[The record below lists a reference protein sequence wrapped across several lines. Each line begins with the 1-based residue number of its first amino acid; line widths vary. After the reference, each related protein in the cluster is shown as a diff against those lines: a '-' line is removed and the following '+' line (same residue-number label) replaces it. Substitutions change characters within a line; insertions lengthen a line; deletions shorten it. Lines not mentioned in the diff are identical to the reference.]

1 MQIRTPSAP
10 LSFVYLNI
18 LQARPTPAV
27 PAASKAGDDPQ
38 AAAEKPA
45 VATPRPY
52 LPRGSLVN
60 IVA

>member
-10 LSFVYLNI
+10 LSSVYLNI
-18 LQARPTPAV
+18 LQARPAAPAS
-27 PAASKAGDDPQ
+27 AASKTAEDPS
-38 AAAEKPA
+38 ATAEQPA